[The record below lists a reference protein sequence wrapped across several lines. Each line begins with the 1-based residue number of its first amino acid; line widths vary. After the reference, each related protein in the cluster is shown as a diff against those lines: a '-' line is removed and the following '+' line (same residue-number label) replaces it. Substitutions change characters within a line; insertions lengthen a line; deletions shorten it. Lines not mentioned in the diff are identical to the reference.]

1 VARTLFFS
9 LLSLLLLFVDARFN
23 YLESVRSVLAI
34 VVYPV
39 QRLTTLPGSAWQQV
53 GAYLH
58 TQNHLIEENVELRQQ
73 HDLDSARLQ
82 ELHVLQQEN
91 AHLLNLL
98 EVKQHSD
105 YPMQLAEIIYA
116 ARDLFKRKIVLNKG
130 SKSDVQLGQPV
141 MDDVGIVGQVTRVYP
156 WLAEVTLLTDKDHA
170 VPIQVLRN
178 GLRAVVFGSGDISNM
193 SLRYMPVNADVQV
206 GDELVTSGIDG
217 IYPAG
222 LPVAKVSKVE
232 RNPVYPFAQITCLP
246 LAGVDSHR
254 YLLVLSGV
262 QKLTERP
269 VDLADSEDDKTKR
282 VSKRRNQ

>member
-1 VARTLFFS
+1 
-9 LLSLLLLFVDARFN
+9 
-23 YLESVRSVLAI
+23 
-34 VVYPV
+34 
-39 QRLTTLPGSAWQQV
+39 
-53 GAYLH
+53 
-58 TQNHLIEENVELRQQ
+58 
-73 HDLDSARLQ
+73 
-82 ELHVLQQEN
+82 
-91 AHLLNLL
+91 
-98 EVKQHSD
+98 
-105 YPMQLAEIIYA
+105 MQLAEIIYA